1 MLCTDENT
9 LKSVLARLA
18 VMEEAMYS
26 FRNDAKNVAEKQSDV
41 DQQLK
46 ELWSGINEACKN
58 GSSRLDIEAEKQ
70 KSSPQDAIEKNQN
83 ISVQSSEKQSHSESN
98 LKLQAQIETIVE
110 DKLKDRITEML
121 EVVKQQLQARLETSI
136 ADCTSKRS
144 TLEIAVQSLT
154 EELKE
159 NKQSITVIKKDQD
172 ESAAKLRNLKD
183 TFKDMTETSSKWRD
197 YFYSSVSINPLLTN
211 T

>member
-1 MLCTDENT
+1 MC
-9 LKSVLARLA
+9 
-18 VMEEAMYS
+18 S
-26 FRNDAKNVAEKQSDV
+26 FRNNAEKFAEKQSNI

-46 ELWSGINEACKN
+46 ELWSRINEASKN

-70 KSSPQDAIEKNQN
+70 KSGPQDAIEKNQN

-136 ADCTSKRS
+136 ADCTSKHS
-144 TLEIAVQSLT
+144 TMEIAVQSLT

-159 NKQSITVIKKDQD
+159 NKQSIKKGQD
-172 ESAAKLRNLKD
+172 GSTTTLRNLKD